1 MNTRNPIISLLI
13 FPFAQIAVIYA
24 TQLMCREIWSANYY
38 VPGEDGGEAEP
49 AMALI
54 AVPLILIAI
63 SLLLGSL
70 TLLNKWD
77 VTRWLSAV
85 LRVPLAG
92 MALLLS
98 FASTVFFMG
107 EALAVFSHWQVTIA
121 WMAWLASAGLFV
133 MHQWDRLKR

>member
-24 TQLMCREIWSANYY
+24 THLMCREIWYANYY

-63 SLLLGSL
+63 SLLLGRL
-70 TLLNKWD
+70 TMLNKWD

-98 FASTVFFMG
+98 LISTVFFMG

>member
-24 TQLMCREIWSANYY
+24 THLMCREIWYANYY

-77 VTRWLSAV
+77 ITRWLSAV

-98 FASTVFFMG
+98 FTSTVFFMG
-107 EALAVFSHWQVTIA
+107 EALAVFSHWQVTLA